1 MSGFIDKEKQ
11 LLEKLRQTNYEMFD
25 GNREEALDF
34 VSQRL
39 TAFPNYAN
47 VVIREQI
54 LTPIWRLNMEG
65 QQLRDQIMGMDQR
78 RRSSHDNA
86 IASLNG
92 LNRMCKRLGIGR
104 FADIDTSD
112 RHAVAD
118 FVGDYVNE
126 LYNSGIGKGFDA
138 ATCQKDRGYDTGRTR
153 THILEMEQEFRDI
166 AGAYGSGEDA
176 GLSL

>member
-25 GNREEALDF
+25 RNKEEALDF

-54 LTPIWRLNMEG
+54 LTPIWRVNLGG
-65 QQLRDQIMGMDQR
+65 QELRDQIMSMDQR
-78 RRSSHDNA
+78 RHSSHENA

-92 LNRMCKRLGIGR
+92 LNRMCESLGMGR
-104 FADIDTSD
+104 FADIDTDD

-126 LYNSGIGKGFDA
+126 LYNNGIGNGFDE
-138 ATCQKDRGYDTGRTR
+138 ATSQKHREYDPDRTR
-153 THILEMEQEFRDI
+153 QHIREMEQEFEDI
-166 AGAYGSGEDA
+166 AGACQSGDD
-176 GLSL
+176 GLSF